1 MSLITDTEKYLT
13 KTINDLG
20 YEIEYVRLEKSKMPE
35 FGQYQIN
42 VAMQFAKVYGKNP
55 RDIASEI
62 VSSLDS
68 RFTNI
73 NIQGPGFINATFSN
87 DVLIE
92 SLNKAIDNFDEFVDK
107 GKNKKTII
115 LDYGG
120 ANIAKELH
128 VGHLRCNIGE
138 AMRRLIK
145 VFGDTSI
152 SDVHWGDWGTP
163 IGLVI
168 REIKEMYPD
177 LPYFDESYT
186 GEYPT
191 ESPVTNE
198 ELGIIYPR
206 ASARK
211 KEDEKYATEA
221 KNYTEQFQKGVP
233 GIKALWRHIVNT
245 SKPDCEKVYEFLNC
259 HFDLSY
265 GESDADAYAEPV
277 IKFLSD
283 KGLTEISDGVLIMPI
298 ASPNDNKEMPPL
310 LLKKSDGSILY
321 DTTDLATIMQ
331 RMEDFNPD
339 AIWYFVDE
347 RQSLHFEQTFR
358 GCYKSGLVPENV
370 DLKFYGFGT
379 INGPDGKP
387 FKTRDGG
394 VMSLKNLIKMVYEKI
409 EPKIK
414 EEITG
419 DERKEVAKKLTVA
432 TLKYADLLPYRKT
445 DYIFDIDKFT
455 SFEGKTGIYAVY
467 TATRM
472 NSIINKL
479 SNGNELLRKIDNPD
493 VLDILVKLTELPKNL
508 KNAYQ
513 DVTTSYIAE
522 FIYEL
527 SSLYNKF
534 YTNNNIQSETNE
546 ELKETYIALTR
557 LSYNVLKNLLDILAI
572 EVVDKM

>member
-1 MSLITDTEKYLT
+1 MSLITNTEKYLT

-20 YEIEYVRLEKSKMPE
+20 YSIDYVKLEKSKMPE
-35 FGQYQIN
+35 YGQYQIN
-42 VAMQFAKVYGKNP
+42 VSMQLAKAYGKNP
-55 RDIASEI
+55 REIAEEI
-62 VSSLDS
+62 VASLDS
-68 RFTNI
+68 RFTGV
-73 NIQGPGFINATFSN
+73 NIQGPGFINVTFT
-87 DVLIE
+87 DEILID
-92 SLNKAIDNFDEFVDK
+92 SLNKAITDFSEFVDK
-107 GKNKKTII
+107 KEFKRTIVM
-115 LDYGG
+115 DYGG

-138 AMRRLIK
+138 AMRRLVK
-145 VFGDTSI
+145 VFGDNPI
-152 SDVHWGDWGTP
+152 SDVHWGDFGTP

-168 REIKEMYPD
+168 REIKEMHPE
-177 LPYFDESYT
+177 LPYFDEAFT
-186 GEYPT
+186 GEYPS

-206 ASARK
+206 ASKRK
-211 KEDEKYATEA
+211 KEDEAYAEEAKVFTEA
-221 KNYTEQFQKGVP
+221 FQRGVP

-245 SKPDCEKVYEFLNC
+245 SKPDCEAVYDFLNC

-265 GESDADAYAEPV
+265 GESDANEYADET

-283 KGLTEISDGVLIMPI
+283 KGLTEMSNGVLIMHI
-298 ASPNDNKEMPPL
+298 ANESDNKEMPPL
-310 LLKKSDGSILY
+310 LLKKSDGAILY

-331 RMEDFNPD
+331 RMKDFNPD

-358 GCYKSGLVPENV
+358 GCYISGLVPENV

-379 INGPDGKP
+379 INGTDGKP

-394 VMSLKNLIKMVYEKI
+394 VMSLKGLIKMVYDKI

-419 DERKEVAKKLTVA
+419 DERKEIAKKLTVA

-445 DYIFDIDKFT
+445 DYIFDVDKFT

-472 NSIINKL
+472 KSILNKL
-479 SNGNELLRKIDNPD
+479 SNNNEIIKLIPNKD

-508 KNAYQ
+508 TSAYQ

-534 YTNNNIQSETNE
+534 YTNNNIQAEENE
-546 ELKETYIALTR
+546 EAKESFIALTR
-557 LSYNVLKNLLDILAI
+557 LTYNTLYNLLDILGI
-572 EVVDKM
+572 ETVDKM

>member
-1 MSLITDTEKYLT
+1 MSLILETEKYLT
-13 KTINDLG
+13 DLIKSLN
-20 YEIEYVRLEKSKMPE
+20 YDIDYVKLEKSKLPE

-42 VAMQFAKVYGKNP
+42 VAMQLAKKHGKNP
-55 RDIASEI
+55 REIAESI
-62 VSSLDS
+62 VASLDN

-73 NIQGPGFINATFSN
+73 NIQGPGFINVTFN
-87 DVLIE
+87 NEILIE
-92 SLNKAIDNFDEFVDK
+92 YLNKGIDNFSIFVDK
-107 GKNKKTII
+107 PEKKRTII

-138 AMRRLIK
+138 AIRRLLNT
-145 VFGDTSI
+145 FGDKTI

-168 REIKEMYPD
+168 REIQEIYPD
-177 LPYFDESYT
+177 LPYFDESFK
-186 GEYPT
+186 GEYPSV
-191 ESPVTNE
+191 SPVTNE

-211 KEDEKYATEA
+211 KVDEKYAEEA
-221 KNYTEQFQKGVP
+221 NSFTEQFQSGVP
-233 GIKALWRHIVNT
+233 GIKALWKHIVDT
-245 SKPDCEKVYEFLNC
+245 SKPDCQAVYDYLNC

-265 GESDADAYAEPV
+265 GESDANAYAEPV

-283 KGLTEISDGVLIMPI
+283 KGLTEISNGILIMHI
-298 ASPNDNKEMPPL
+298 SEESDNKEMPPL
-310 LLKKSDGSILY
+310 LLKKSDGAILY

-358 GCYKSGLVPENV
+358 GCFKSGLVPENV
-370 DLKFYGFGT
+370 ELKFNGFGT

-394 VMSLKNLIKMVYEKI
+394 VMSLKGLIKLVYDNI

-414 EEITG
+414 PEIIGTEREEI
-419 DERKEVAKKLTVA
+419 ANKLTVA
-432 TLKYADLLPYRKT
+432 TLKYSDLLPYRKT
-445 DYIFDIDKFT
+445 DYIFDVDKFT

-467 TATRM
+467 TTTRIK
-472 NSIINKL
+472 S
-479 SNGNELLRKIDNPD
+479 LLNKIDNDAKEMTCIPNED
-493 VLDILVKLTELPKNL
+493 VLNILVKLTELPKTLTSSYN
-508 KNAYQ
+508 
-513 DVTTSYIAE
+513 DVSTSYICE

-527 SSLYNKF
+527 CSLYNKF
-534 YTNNNIQSETNE
+534 YANNNIANE
-546 ELKETYIALTR
+546 SDNEVKSTYIALTKLVYNT
-557 LSYNVLKNLLDILAI
+557 LSNLLDILGI
-572 EVVDKM
+572 ESVDKM

>member
-1 MSLITDTEKYLT
+1 MSLITNTEKYLT

-20 YEIEYVRLEKSKMPE
+20 YSIEYVKLEKSKMPE
-35 FGQYQIN
+35 YGQYQIN
-42 VAMQFAKVYGKNP
+42 VAMQLAKAYGKNP
-55 RDIASEI
+55 REIAEEI
-62 VSSLDS
+62 VASLDS
-68 RFTNI
+68 RFTGI
-73 NIQGPGFINATFSN
+73 NIQGPGFINVTFT
-87 DVLIE
+87 DEILID
-92 SLNKAIDNFDEFVDK
+92 SLNKAITDFSEFVDK
-107 GKNKKTII
+107 KEFKRTIVM
-115 LDYGG
+115 DYGG

-138 AMRRLIK
+138 AMRRLVK
-145 VFGDTSI
+145 VFGDNPI
-152 SDVHWGDWGTP
+152 SDVHWGDFGTP

-168 REIKEMYPD
+168 REIKEMHPE
-177 LPYFDESYT
+177 LPYFDESFT
-186 GEYPT
+186 GEYPS

-206 ASARK
+206 ASKRK
-211 KEDEKYATEA
+211 KEDEVYAEEAKVFTEA
-221 KNYTEQFQKGVP
+221 FQRGVP

-245 SKPDCEKVYEFLNC
+245 SKPDCEAVYDFLNC

-265 GESDADAYAEPV
+265 GESDANEYADET

-283 KGLTEISDGVLIMPI
+283 KGLTEMSNGVLIMHI
-298 ASPNDNKEMPPL
+298 ANESDNKEMPPL
-310 LLKKSDGSILY
+310 LLKKSDGAILY

-331 RMEDFNPD
+331 RMKDFNPD

-358 GCYKSGLVPENV
+358 GCYISGLVPENV

-379 INGPDGKP
+379 INGTDGKP

-394 VMSLKNLIKMVYEKI
+394 VMSLKGLIKMVYDKI

-419 DERKEVAKKLTVA
+419 DERKEIAKKLTVA

-445 DYIFDIDKFT
+445 DYIFDVDKFT

-472 NSIINKL
+472 KSILNKL
-479 SNGNELLRKIDNPD
+479 SNNNEIIKLIPNKD

-508 KNAYQ
+508 TSAYQ

-534 YTNNNIQSETNE
+534 YTNNNIQAEENE
-546 ELKETYIALTR
+546 EVKESFIALTR
-557 LSYNVLKNLLDILAI
+557 LTYNTLYNLLDILGI
-572 EVVDKM
+572 ETVDKM